1 MSSKFDPL
9 TGSMKPKSNAGSM
22 VIHPLP
28 WNILYTKA
36 QVDAK
41 IAAVQGASFTLT
53 TTGTSGAAT
62 FVGGVLNIPQYS
74 GGGGA
79 VSSVFG
85 RTGAVVATSGDYTAA
100 QVGALASTSDLS
112 AIATANPTAGNVSM
126 NSHKI
131 TNITNGSAS
140 SDAAAFGQIPT
151 ALPPNGSAGG
161 DLTGTYPNP
170 TLSGTANVNTII
182 KAISLDQMTVPAANL
197 NMNSHKITNI
207 TNGSA
212 ASDAAAFGQIPTS
225 ASTIGG
231 MLTTTYDPAG
241 IAQQVVGTTASQSL
255 THKNLT
261 DASNTFPTFNQNT
274 SGTASNITGIAA
286 PANGGTGVANGTNNT
301 ITFSGNY
308 TLGLTLT
315 ANTSVTLPT
324 SGTLVNSAVASLSSL
339 TTVGTI
345 TSGGLGAGAVIAG
358 VTMTLGSDA
367 SYDMYYRNASGILTR
382 LANGTTG
389 QFLAATTGSAP
400 SWGTPS
406 ASGTVT
412 TVSVTTANG
421 VSGSVA
427 NATTTPAITLT
438 LGAITPTSVNGLTI
452 STSTGTLTIANG
464 KTHTVNNSITLAG
477 VDSKTL
483 TVNNSLTIAGTDSTT
498 MTFPSTNATIARTD
512 AAQTFTG
519 TQTFSGVATHSG
531 GTDTSGTAAI
541 STPSFTTT
549 VYKQLSTTQD
559 VMLYW
564 YENTAIVWSATL
576 SSTNSG
582 GSVIYNIATSTTPG
596 KGAGYSLRVP
606 KGWWVMI
613 TCATIADLTFF
624 QVTC

>member
-85 RTGAVVATSGDYTAA
+85 RTGAIVATSGDYTAA

-126 NSHKI
+126 NS
-131 TNITNGSAS
+131 
-140 SDAAAFGQIPT
+140 Q
-151 ALPPNGSAGG
+151 
-161 DLTGTYPNP
+161 
-170 TLSGTANVNTII
+170 
-182 KAISLDQMTVPAANL
+182 
-197 NMNSHKITNI
+197 KITNI

-389 QFLAATTGSAP
+389 QFLAATTGAAP

-406 ASGTVT
+406 GSGTVT

-427 NATTTPAITLT
+427 NSTTTPAITLT

-464 KTHTVNNSITLAG
+464 KTHAVNNSITLAG

-564 YENTAIVWSATL
+564 YENTNIVWSATL

-582 GSVIYNIATSTTPG
+582 GTIIYNIATATAPG
-596 KGAGYSLRVP
+596 KGAAYSLRVP

-613 TCATIADLTFF
+613 TCATIADLTFS

>member
-85 RTGAVVATSGDYTAA
+85 RTGAIVATSGDYTAA

-126 NSHKI
+126 NS
-131 TNITNGSAS
+131 N
-140 SDAAAFGQIPT
+140 
-151 ALPPNGSAGG
+151 
-161 DLTGTYPNP
+161 
-170 TLSGTANVNTII
+170 
-182 KAISLDQMTVPAANL
+182 
-197 NMNSHKITNI
+197 KITNI

-389 QFLAATTGSAP
+389 QFLAATTGAAP

-406 ASGTVT
+406 GSGTVT

-498 MTFPSTNATIARTD
+498 MTFPSTSATIARTD

-564 YENTAIVWSATL
+564 YENTNIIWSVTL

-582 GSVIYNIATSTTPG
+582 GTIIYNVATATPPG
-596 KGAGYSLRVP
+596 KGAAYSLRVP

-613 TCATIADLTFF
+613 TCATIADLTFS